1 MASDGS
7 LPSSI
12 GTYTDGEGYIS
23 AQEEVESVSG
33 TQIDVMDEN
42 SGGNETRGIDA
53 EESDSELDINELTV
67 FIPKLPQPQL
77 PDFPRSQSVRPTSKS
92 KQNIRILLMEHEKS
106 QIRKILCGVVILL
119 IMFGIAALMIF
130 LALLFNVDDLF
141 IIGGIF
147 IFGGSLFTI
156 GFIIVR
162 CSMVHPYD
170 KADIEAARDD
180 NSGMQSPIRK
190 DASTPTFDF

>member
-1 MASDGS
+1 MASVGS

-23 AQEEVESVSG
+23 AQEEVESTSG
-33 TQIDVMDEN
+33 TQIDAMDEN
-42 SGGNETRGIDA
+42 GGRNETRGTDA

-92 KQNIRILLMEHEKS
+92 KQKILLMEHEKS
-106 QIRKILCGVVILL
+106 QIRKILCGVVTLL

-130 LALLFNVDDLF
+130 LALIFNVDDLF

-170 KADIEAARDD
+170 KAAIEAARDD
-180 NSGMQSPIRK
+180 NSGMQSPIRR